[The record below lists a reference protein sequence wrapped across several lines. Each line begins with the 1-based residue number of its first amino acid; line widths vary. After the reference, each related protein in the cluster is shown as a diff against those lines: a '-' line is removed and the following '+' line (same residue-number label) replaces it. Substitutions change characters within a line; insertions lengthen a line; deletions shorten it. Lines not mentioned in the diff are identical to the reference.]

1 MDYFD
6 QLCDDEIEALGAK
19 VESAQVFQKDIN
31 MVFKQT
37 NMVRASLETSNEY
50 INRKDYINGYK
61 SFLHAMNLII
71 NINEQLVDKYTEVQ
85 DIIKDNSVS

>member
-1 MDYFD
+1 MDYLD
-6 QLCDDEIEALGAK
+6 QLCDDEIEALSAK

-37 NMVRASLETSNEY
+37 NIVRASLETSNEY

>member
-1 MDYFD
+1 MDYLD

-37 NMVRASLETSNEY
+37 NIVRASLETSNEY